1 MFYTLILIVHVIV
14 CIAMILIIL
23 LQSGKGADIGAAFGG
38 GSSQTVFG
46 STGAGTLLGKVTI
59 AAAVIFMTTS
69 IVLTYFAGKGAVVV
83 DDKSLMSG
91 QAAPQP
97 TFPVEGAVPSGPE
110 GKSEPV
116 PEKAETPVPAGKEGA
131 TPSPTV
137 PAAPEKAPAA
147 TPSATAPTAPAPAAT
162 APAVPAAPPAPSGG
176 SSEAP
181 AEKK

>member
-1 MFYTLILIVHVIV
+1 MFYTFVLIVHVIV

-46 STGAGTLLGKVTI
+46 STGAGTLLSKVTI

-69 IVLTYFAGKGAVVV
+69 IVLTYFAGKTAVTI

-91 QAAPQP
+91 QAAPESSM
-97 TFPVEGAVPSGPE
+97 PVKGALPSGPE

-131 TPSPTV
+131 TPAATV

-147 TPSATAPTAPAPAAT
+147 APAPEAASAPAPAPAA
-162 APAVPAAPPAPSGG
+162 PAAPSGG
-176 SSEAP
+176 SGEAP